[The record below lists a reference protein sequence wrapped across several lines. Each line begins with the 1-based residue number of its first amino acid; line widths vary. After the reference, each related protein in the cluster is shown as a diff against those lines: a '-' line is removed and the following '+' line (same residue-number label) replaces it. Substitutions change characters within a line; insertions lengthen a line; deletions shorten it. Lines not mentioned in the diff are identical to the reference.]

1 MSKLNWWQIIIT
13 IITLATFFITR
24 QITDDNVLFEI
35 FTPFVVTLIIVL
47 IALCISSANALITAF
62 VALDS
67 VLIVIAITFFI
78 LAFTINSERFF
89 IAAFIALMLITVIT
103 IELIFRT
110 LYYAKKNDLPKAYT
124 IWSMAIQSLV
134 IIMPMLY
141 FTWK

>member
-103 IELIFRT
+103 IELIFCASRKLARLFIPVGLIMT
-110 LYYAKKNDLPKAYT
+110 EGKFT
-124 IWSMAIQSLV
+124 SL
-134 IIMPMLY
+134 
-141 FTWK
+141 TWCA